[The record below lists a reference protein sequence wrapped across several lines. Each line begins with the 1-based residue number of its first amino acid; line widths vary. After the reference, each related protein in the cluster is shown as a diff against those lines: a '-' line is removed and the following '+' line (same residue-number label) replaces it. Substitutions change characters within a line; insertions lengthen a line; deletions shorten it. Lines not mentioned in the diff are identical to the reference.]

1 MNKSPHTKVCI
12 TGGHITPAL
21 ALIDE
26 IARVHQS
33 WNMVFIGRSQSTERG
48 DRSQEPELVK
58 QKGVTFLPITAG
70 RMTRQFDIPSLWSW
84 LKIPVGY
91 VQAFAYCLSERPDI
105 VVSFGGYIAL
115 PVVVAARF
123 LGIPVV
129 THEQTRV
136 PGLANR
142 IIGKL
147 AKKVCV
153 TFADTAG
160 YFPRGKTVV
169 TGLPIRQELL
179 HPVKK
184 APFDIVLGDL
194 PLVYITGGTT
204 GAVSINE
211 RVFPIIG
218 QLVKKCIVIHQTGSI
233 SEKHAREY
241 KQQLHASDR
250 DRYVVQANI
259 DASAVAWILQ
269 HASLVVGRSGANTVV
284 ELAVLG
290 THALCIPLPW
300 SAGGEQLANA
310 KWLSSLGLA
319 EVIEQHNATSDMLL
333 ARISAGIQVPRKKSP
348 ATGIFV
354 DGAARMLGEIDAIL
368 G

>member
-1 MNKSPHTKVCI
+1 MNKATHTKVCI

-21 ALIDE
+21 ALMDE
-26 IARVHQS
+26 IARVHPQ
-33 WNMVFIGRSQSTERG
+33 WKIVCIGRTQSTERG
-48 DRSQEPELVK
+48 DRSQEQELVK
-58 QKGVTFLPITAG
+58 QKGATFLPIIAG
-70 RMTRQFDIPSLWSW
+70 RMTRQFDIPSLASW
-84 LKIPVGY
+84 VKIPMGY
-91 VQAFAYCLSERPDI
+91 IQAFVYCLSERPDI
-105 VVSFGGYIAL
+105 MVSFGGYIAL
-115 PVVVAARF
+115 PVVVAARL

-142 IIGKL
+142 IIGRL

-153 TFADTAG
+153 TFADTVR

-169 TGLPIRQELL
+169 TGLPIRPELL
-179 HPVKK
+179 RPVKK
-184 APFDIVLGDL
+184 APFDLDSVSV

-211 RVFPIIG
+211 RIFPIIG
-218 QLVKKCIVIHQTGSI
+218 QLVKECVVVHQTGSI

-250 DRYVVQANI
+250 DRYIVAANI
-259 DASAVAWILQ
+259 DATAVAWILQ
-269 HASLVVGRSGANTVV
+269 HASLVVGRSGANTVM

-310 KWLSSLGLA
+310 KWLASLGLA
-319 EVIEQHNATSDMLL
+319 EVIEQNKATSDELL
-333 ARISAGIQVPRKKSP
+333 ARICSLLQAPKKKSP
-348 ATGIFV
+348 AQGIPV
-354 DGAARMLGEIDAIL
+354 DGAARLQQEIDAIL
-368 G
+368 S